1 MKGPSLLLLAA
12 GLGSRYG
19 GFKQIDP
26 VGPGGEIIL
35 DYSIYDARRAGFE
48 RIVIVTVPELE
59 APLREHLR
67 GTLGAGLDLSFVFQ
81 SVSDLPSGITPPAG
95 RTKPWGTGHAVWTA
109 RHVLDGPFA
118 MINADDFYGPASFR
132 VLCNFLAGQQPGEQ
146 AMVGFALA
154 KTLSA
159 HGTVSRGICQEDS
172 RGDLV
177 EVVEHTTIER
187 LPEGGARSLLAE
199 GRWAPLAGNA
209 VTSMNMFGFDASLMP
224 NLEIEFR
231 KFLVE
236 NLASPKAE
244 FFIPAVVD
252 ALIKQG
258 KSRCKVL
265 KTPEQWFGVTYR
277 EDREQAGAMVKA
289 LVAANIY
296 PANLRAS
303 SLHSP
308 TPLSLCIS
316 N

>member
-1 MKGPSLLLLAA
+1 MKGPTLLLLAA

-59 APLREHLR
+59 TPLREHLR
-67 GTLGAGLDLSFVFQ
+67 KTLGGGFDLSFVFQ
-81 SVSDLPSGITPPAG
+81 SVRDLPPGVTPPAG
-95 RTKPWGTGHAVWTA
+95 RTKPWGTGHAVWSA
-109 RHVLDGPFA
+109 RHVLEGSFA
-118 MINADDFYGPASFR
+118 MINADDFYGAASFR
-132 VLCNFLAGQQPGEQ
+132 VLGDFLASQHPGEQ
-146 AMVGFALA
+146 AMVGFELA

-159 HGTVSRGICQEDS
+159 HGTVSRGICREDS
-172 RGDLV
+172 RGNLV

-187 LPEGGARSLLAE
+187 LPEGGARSLLAD

-224 NLEIEFR
+224 NLEIEFQ
-231 KFLVE
+231 KFLAG
-236 NLASPKAE
+236 NLADPSAE
-244 FFIPAVVD
+244 FFIPAVMD
-252 ALIKQG
+252 TLIKEG

-277 EDREQAGAMVKA
+277 EDREQAGGIVKA
-289 LVAANIY
+289 LLAANLY
-296 PANLRAS
+296 PANLRF
-303 SLHSP
+303 
-308 TPLSLCIS
+308 
-316 N
+316 